1 MKKILLFFLC
11 LLAFPVWSSH
21 IVGGE
26 FEFLFKGYNGQYL
39 RYSLNL
45 ILYFDLK
52 NGSPGARD
60 PFADIRIFRKRDNA
74 VMRDLRLYLSTETGV
89 DYFQPACSSGSALQT
104 SRIYYVYEDPI
115 TGLPADIDFDPEVYD
130 DPQGYYISWE
140 RCCRNY
146 TLTNVFSENP
156 EVGSPSAGQ
165 TFYLEFPSM
174 KQDNEIFVNSS
185 PRLFPPLADYACPN
199 VVYYVDFSGSDD
211 DGDSLRYSL
220 TTPLSTHYI
229 SPLPPNNVPEP
240 RPYPDVQYRPGFAK
254 GNVMKG
260 KPDLAISWD
269 GVLTVTPTV
278 AGLYAFAVLVEE
290 FRDKVKIGEVR
301 RDFQMLVLNSC
312 PTSEKPV
319 IEAKH
324 ATAPDSEYGSTI
336 TVTAVDRCFDVK
348 VSDPD
353 SQIRSETV
361 TISAFLVND
370 RRRNITSQIVS
381 NPVQVLSNNQPA
393 IFTMCFP
400 ECPFEDRKHQVG
412 IIVSDKAC
420 PLPRKD
426 TLYVTVDIPEEF
438 NADPRFNKDIITDV
452 ITEGTEIPAW
462 KEPFVGTDA
471 DGEQLTLTLD
481 PKTDFD
487 PADYGFSLQIAENVP
502 GKISAQLN
510 WDTRCDVFDFSKKT
524 QFEFAYILDDNDK
537 CNLSP
542 TDTIRFNL
550 TRDFQDFHYPKII
563 YPPSPDAESIE
574 FDQKLY
580 ETLSFLTE
588 GSDQDNDVLDLT
600 GRGVDFSMSAV
611 GASYPDKTFTGKGE
625 QTFTWRPSCDFI
637 DLKKKDTYDFQLII
651 TDDNN
656 VCNYVLT
663 DTLFVTVNLLPP
675 DNIAPVLAIDGST
688 AREQKEIIVGETFVL
703 PVQGTDG
710 DNDPEDKLTLE
721 LISASGTVATPENYT
736 FESSPSFAVVDGELR
751 WTPACDVFVNGIYES
766 DFTFVFKVNDDRCY
780 TAQEDIL
787 EVDVHVIDRETPDA
801 EFNPRPNVITS
812 NGDSRND
819 FFGMY
824 KLAEDGETLVSI
836 LPVDNCG
843 GVFAEISIYNRWGRK
858 MFTSND
864 RDFKWYPTGES
875 TGVYY
880 YKIRYSNSR
889 EYTGWIHVI
898 GEESK

>member
-1 MKKILLFFLC
+1 MKKILLLSLC
-11 LLAFPVWSSH
+11 LTAMPAWSSH

-26 FEFLFKGYNGQYL
+26 FEFLFQEYNGQFM

-52 NGSPGARD
+52 NGNPDARD
-60 PFADIRIFRKRDNA
+60 QFVDIRIFRKRDDA
-74 VMRDLRLYLSTETGV
+74 VMRDLRLYLTEETQV
-89 DYFQPACSSGSALQT
+89 EYFQPECSSGSSIQT
-104 SRIYYVYEDPI
+104 SRIYYVYRDPL
-115 TGLPADIDFDPEVYD
+115 TGQNAFIDFDPDVYD
-130 DPQGYYISWE
+130 DPEGYYISWE

-146 TLTNVFSENP
+146 TLTNIFSENP

-174 KQDNEIFVNSS
+174 KKDGEIFYNSS

-211 DGDSLRYSL
+211 DGDSLVYSL
-220 TTPLSTHYI
+220 ITPLSTHYI

-240 RPYPDVQYRPGFAK
+240 RPYPDVQYRPGFSF

-290 FRDKVKIGEVR
+290 FRNKIKIGEVR
-301 RDFQMLVLNSC
+301 RDFQMLVLSSC
-312 PTSEKPV
+312 PTSEKP
-319 IEAKH
+319 IILAKH
-324 ATAPDSEYGSTI
+324 TEAPDSEYGSSI
-336 TVTAVDRCFDVK
+336 TVTTTNRCFDVK
-348 VSDPD
+348 VYDPD
-353 SQIRSETV
+353 SQTRNEVV

-400 ECPFEDRKHQVG
+400 ECPFEDRLHEVG

-426 TLYVTVDIPEEF
+426 TVYVTVDIPETF
-438 NADPRFNKDIITDV
+438 NADPLFDKEIVIDV
-452 ITEGTEIPAW
+452 ITEGLEIPAW
-462 KEPFVGTDA
+462 KEPFEGTDA
-471 DGEQLTLTLD
+471 DGEQLTLTLN
-481 PKTDFD
+481 PETEFD
-487 PADYGFSLQIAENVP
+487 PADYGFTLQIVENVP
-502 GKISAQLN
+502 GKIAAQLS

-524 QFEFAYILDDNDK
+524 DFEFSYILDDNDK
-537 CNLSP
+537 CDTSP
-542 TDTIRFNL
+542 SDTIKFDL
-550 TRDFQDFHYPKII
+550 TRDFKDFHYPVIT
-563 YPPSPDAESIE
+563 YPPLPNAESIV

-580 ETLSFLTE
+580 ETLSFVAE
-588 GSDQDNDVLDLT
+588 GSDVDNDLLDLK
-600 GRGVDFSMSAV
+600 GQGVGFSMSSV
-611 GASYPDKTFTGKGE
+611 GASFPDKTFVGKGQ

-637 DLKKKDTYDFQLII
+637 DLAVKDTYDFELIVI
-651 TDDNN
+651 DDDNI
-656 VCNYVLT
+656 CNYVLT
-663 DTLFVTVNLLPP
+663 DTLFVTVNVLPP
-675 DNIAPVLAIDGST
+675 DNIAPVLAIDGNT
-688 AREQKEIIVGETFVL
+688 TRETKEMIVGETLAL

-710 DNDPEDKLTLE
+710 DTDPADKLTLE
-721 LISASGTVATPENYT
+721 LIGATGTVTPQNFT
-736 FESSPSFAVVDGELR
+736 FETTPALAVVDGTLH
-751 WTPACDVFVNGIYES
+751 WTPACDIFVNGIYES
-766 DFTFVFKVNDDRCY
+766 DFTFFFKVTDDRCY
-780 TAQEDIL
+780 SAQEDLL
-787 EVDVHVIDRETPDA
+787 EVDVHVKDRETPDA

-812 NGDSRND
+812 NGDSRNE

-824 KLAEDGETLVSI
+824 KLDSDGETLINI

-843 GVFAEISIYNRWGRK
+843 GVFAEVVIYNRWGRK
-858 MFTSND
+858 VYTSDD
-864 RDFKWYPTGES
+864 REFKWYPSGES

-889 EYTGWIHVI
+889 EYNGWIHVI
-898 GEESK
+898 GAESK